1 MESRRVLN
9 SEEIQAIIP
18 HRPPF
23 LFVDRIIEIDQG
35 HTAVGVL
42 ADLSRSEYFGEVS
55 TVPNT
60 ILIEALAEVGAVG
73 ALSLPAN
80 QGKLAL
86 LTAVDD
92 WTFSETVAPGAYV
105 ELRAE
110 LVQMRGSYGRA
121 RVRVVFEERTVAEGL
136 LSFAIVDRENALS

>member
-1 MESRRVLN
+1 MERRPVLS
-9 SEEIQAIIP
+9 SEDIQAIIP
-18 HRPPF
+18 HRSPF
-23 LFVDRIIEIDQG
+23 LFVDRIIELDQG
-35 HTAVGVL
+35 RMVVGVL
-42 ADLSRSEYFGEVS
+42 ADLSTAAYFGEVS

-92 WTFSETVAPGAYV
+92 WTFSETVVPGAYV

-121 RVRVVFEERTVAEGL
+121 RVRAVFEERTVAEGL
-136 LSFAIVDRENALS
+136 LSFAIVDRESALS